1 MVALFH
7 QGGIDLPI
15 DHEHQGDDPARQKN
29 GPVPAAGWIKGLE

>member
-1 MVALFH
+1 M
-7 QGGIDLPI
+7 